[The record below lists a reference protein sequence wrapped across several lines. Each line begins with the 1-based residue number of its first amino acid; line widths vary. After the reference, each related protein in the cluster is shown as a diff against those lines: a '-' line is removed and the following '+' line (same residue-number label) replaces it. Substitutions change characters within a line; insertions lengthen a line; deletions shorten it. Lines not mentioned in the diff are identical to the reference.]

1 MWPRASSWWQ
11 FTSVQDGT
19 IRAWESHMKSEAWP
33 ARDLQM
39 TWNSLSF
46 DENHR
51 GSKHTVIQEP
61 TSWQPNLNDPDISSV
76 VPFLFFFFLPVKN
89 TTHKDIHAGRFL
101 SIPNWLAPTAVR
113 MSDCSAIDEAG
124 GRCPQR
130 NHSQLSR
137 RSSCSRHVQSAGSPL
152 PSQWNLPPVQE
163 NFENMTITN
172 TEIIALLEKNYHKQ
186 IISPTCSVCLC
197 KDVWS

>member
-76 VPFLFFFFLPVKN
+76 VPFLFFFFCPWKILHIKTYMLVVSSAYPTDWHPLLFGCQIVQRSTKLAVGVL
-89 TTHKDIHAGRFL
+89 KGIIHNYL
-101 SIPNWLAPTAVR
+101 VEVAVV
-113 MSDCSAIDEAG
+113 DTF
-124 GRCPQR
+124 
-130 NHSQLSR
+130 
-137 RSSCSRHVQSAGSPL
+137 
-152 PSQWNLPPVQE
+152 NLL
-163 NFENMTITN
+163 
-172 TEIIALLEKNYHKQ
+172 ALLYRLNEIFLLYKRILKIWQ
-186 IISPTCSVCLC
+186 LQTQ
-197 KDVWS
+197 K